1 MHCLAATFTTEPV
14 QFPDMKLDAS
24 QRYVSRLTHRT
35 LALVLAGGRGTRLGE
50 LTEWRAKP
58 AVPFGGNFRIIDF
71 TLSNCINSG
80 IRRIGVLTQY
90 KAHSLIRHV
99 QRGWGFLRGEFG
111 EFVELL
117 PPQQWLDDRWY
128 AGTADAVFQNL
139 DIVKRHAPEFVLILA
154 GDHIYK
160 MDYGPMLARH
170 MENQADL
177 TVGCVSVPWE
187 RANEFG
193 VMDVDSAG
201 RVNAFDEKP
210 DNPARSP
217 NDPTKAIASMG
228 IYVFN
233 CDFLIAQLHN
243 DAQNPASVHDFGKNV
258 IPELID
264 SCKVYAYS
272 FDDPDGGDSYWRDVG
287 TIDAFW
293 ESNLE
298 LARVVP
304 PLDLYD
310 RDWPIW
316 TYQEQLPPAKFVF
329 DDADRRGTAVNSLV
343 ASGCVISGATVS
355 RSLLF
360 CNVRIDN
367 FGVLDE
373 AVVLP
378 DVTIGP
384 DCRISRVVVDK
395 GCVIPGN
402 TVIGEDLD
410 ADRTRFHVTP
420 TGVTLV
426 TPSMLGQRYSAKAM

>member
-1 MHCLAATFTTEPV
+1 
-14 QFPDMKLDAS
+14 MKLDAS

-35 LALVLAGGRGTRLGE
+35 LALVMAGGKGTRLGE

-90 KAHSLIRHV
+90 KAYSLIRHV
-99 QRGWGFLRGEFG
+99 QRGWGFLRGEFD

-117 PPQQWLDDRWY
+117 PPQQWLDERWY
-128 AGTADAVFQNL
+128 EGTADAVFQNL
-139 DIVKRHAPEFVLILA
+139 DIVIRHAPEFVLILA

-170 MENQADL
+170 IENKADL

-187 RANEFG
+187 RASEFG
-193 VMDVDSAG
+193 VMRVDLSG

-210 DNPARSP
+210 SDPARSP
-217 NDPTKAIASMG
+217 DDPTKAVASMG

-233 CDFLIAQLHN
+233 REFLVEQLHI
-243 DAQNPASVHDFGKNV
+243 DARDPTSVHDFGKNV
-258 IPELID
+258 IPRLID
-264 SCKVYAYS
+264 ACKVYAYS
-272 FDDPDGGDSYWRDVG
+272 FDDPDGGESYWRDVG

-298 LARVVP
+298 LAHVVP

-329 DDADRRGTAVNSLV
+329 DDFDRRGTAVNSLI
-343 ASGCVISGATVS
+343 ASGCVISGASVS

-360 CNVRIDN
+360 CNVRVDN
-367 FGVLDE
+367 FSVIDE

-378 DVTIGP
+378 DVVIGP
-384 DCRISRVVVDK
+384 GCRLHRVVIDK
-395 GCVIPGN
+395 GCVIPAG
-402 TVIGEDLD
+402 TVIGEDAD
-410 ADRTRFHVTP
+410 ADRARFHVTP
-420 TGVTLV
+420 SGVTLV
-426 TPSMLGQRYSAKAM
+426 TPSMLGQRYSAKAI